1 MKVFRAVCFAL
12 ALVVCCAPVARGEG
26 FALNEWSARGVGLA
40 GGMVGRADD
49 VSAIAYNAAGI
60 TQLPG
65 TRFMGGFALISP
77 SGGITTESGGKETDT
92 FTKPALWNAPH
103 AYASHQLSDNAW
115 IGLGVFS
122 RFGLGNSYDG
132 NWAGKANVYD
142 IGVQTI
148 SFVPTLAI
156 KLNDTVSVSVGVEAM
171 NAHMYMGNKIRTAT
185 GPGQTF
191 DNDMQLEGN
200 GWGYG
205 AHLGLH
211 MRLNDQWSVGLSY
224 KSQVTMNI
232 NGDVEFAYQGRNA
245 LTGPPYNLHLPPASN
260 CSANTVLQLP
270 DSAALGIA
278 YKPLDNLS
286 FELGTVWTRWS
297 TYNALNIYMDNGYSS
312 INNKEWRD
320 GWNFNASVEYKP
332 LDWWSLRAGFSYE
345 TPVVNERHADF
356 MIPTNGRQTLSV
368 GTGFNWNNWTMD
380 LAYAHLWIN
389 SLDYGSTDASG
400 IAPPASITGGNSKDV
415 SANIYMVSLS
425 YTF

>member
-12 ALVVCCAPVARGEG
+12 ALVVCCAPVAMGEG
-26 FALNEWSARGVGLA
+26 FALNEWSARGVSLA

-77 SGGITTESGGKETDT
+77 SGSITTQNGAQETNT
-92 FTKPALWNAPH
+92 YTKPALWNAPH
-103 AYASHQLSDNAW
+103 AYASHQLSDTAW
-115 IGLGVFS
+115 VGLGVFS
-122 RFGLGNSYDG
+122 RFGLGNSFAGD
-132 NWAGKANVYD
+132 WAGRKNVYD
-142 IGVQTI
+142 IGIQTL
-148 SFVPTLAI
+148 SFVPTLAL

-171 NAHMYMGNKIRTAT
+171 NAHMYMGNKIPTLVGA
-185 GPGQTF
+185 QQF
-191 DNDMQLEGN
+191 DNDMQLEGY

-224 KSQVTMNI
+224 KSQMTLNI
-232 NGDVEFAYQGRNA
+232 NGDVQFAYQGSNV
-245 LTGPPYNLHLPPASN
+245 LTRFAHLPPASN
-260 CSANTVLQLP
+260 CSANTVIQLP

-332 LDWWSLRAGFSYE
+332 LDWWALRAGFSIE

-356 MIPTNGRQTLSV
+356 MVPTNGRQTLSI
-368 GTGFNWNNWTMD
+368 GTGFNWNNWNLD

-389 SLDYGSTDASG
+389 SLDYGRTDASG
-400 IAPPASITGGNSKDV
+400 ISAASGITGGNSKDV